1 MISNSTEIRIS
12 YANTDKM
19 GYCYYGNYPTFY
31 EIARTDLLR
40 KYGLAYK
47 DLEENGIMMPVL
59 TLNIKYIKPALY
71 DDILSVVVSI
81 KEIPTSRITF
91 LYEVYNQKN
100 ELLNTGETTLA
111 FIDSNLRKPIKCP
124 SIILEKLFGEI

>member
-1 MISNSTEIRIS
+1 MISSTTEIRVS

-40 KYGLAYK
+40 KNGLAYK
-47 DLEENGIMMPVL
+47 ELEDSGIMMPVL
-59 TLNIKYIKPALY
+59 TLNIKYIKPAIY
-71 DDILSVVVSI
+71 DDILTIKVSI
-81 KEIPTSRITF
+81 KEIPTSRIIF
-91 LYEVYNQKN
+91 LYEVFNQNN

-124 SIILEKLFGEI
+124 AIILEKLNIQ